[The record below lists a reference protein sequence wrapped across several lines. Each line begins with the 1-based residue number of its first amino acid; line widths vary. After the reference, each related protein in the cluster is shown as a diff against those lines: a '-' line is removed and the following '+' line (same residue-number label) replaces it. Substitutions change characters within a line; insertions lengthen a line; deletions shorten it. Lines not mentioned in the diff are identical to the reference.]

1 MFICADCT
9 VTIGQ
14 SEPSDSAVVAMT
26 QRNASD
32 DLALLLEQRR
42 RDQMHKIAVGI
53 ITTAAI
59 AWMSQANAAEKVRF
73 AYVVQVHQA
82 NMMILDEYARK
93 HGIDLEVVP
102 MRRYADTQLA
112 LMTGQIDAAVMGYI
126 NVGLMEEKSF
136 RDYRVIAGSFTGGF
150 GITLANGIEARKWSD
165 LEGLRL
171 GSAPNSLAE
180 LVFKSTASLAGAD
193 LSKIQLVSFTTGGP
207 PMLAALK
214 SREIDGFILW
224 EPNNAEAAL
233 GKYGYYSSLDIT
245 APTQGINGLIAVNS
259 AYLQSKRPA
268 VVSLVRAVVDATN
281 ALNSDFERYVD
292 VAVRGTGSTR
302 DVVRESI
309 PHGALDYRLYA
320 KQAKVLLKILHEA
333 KITGTDTSPAV
344 DAQFEYSVLTE
355 VTGQPKTLLGGL

>member
-1 MFICADCT
+1 
-9 VTIGQ
+9 
-14 SEPSDSAVVAMT
+14 
-26 QRNASD
+26 
-32 DLALLLEQRR
+32 
-42 RDQMHKIAVGI
+42 MHKLAVGI
-53 ITTAAI
+53 IAMAAM
-59 AWMSQANAAEKVRF
+59 AWMSHANAAEKLRF
-73 AYVVQVHQA
+73 AYLVQVHQA
-82 NMMILDEYARK
+82 HMMVLDEYARK
-93 HGIDLEVVP
+93 HGIELEVVP

-112 LMTGQIDAAVMGYI
+112 LMTNQLDAAVMGYI

-150 GITLANGIEARKWSD
+150 GITLANGVKAGKWSD
-165 LEGLRL
+165 LEGLKL

-180 LVFKSTASLAGAD
+180 LVFKSTASLGGAD
-193 LSKIQLVSFTTGGP
+193 LAKIQLVSFTAGGP

-245 APTQGINGLIAVNS
+245 APTRGINGLIAVNS

-268 VVSLVRAVVDATN
+268 LVSFTRAVIDATN

-292 VAVRGTGSTR
+292 VAARGTGSTR

-309 PHGALDYRLYA
+309 PHGRLDYRLYA
-320 KQAKVLLKILHEA
+320 KEAKDLLRILHQA
-333 KITGTDTSPAV
+333 KITGIDTSPAV
-344 DAQFEYSVLTE
+344 DKQFDYSMLTE
-355 VTGQPKTLLGGL
+355 VTGQPKTGLGGL